1 MTAEEVP
8 PVETCD
14 VCIVGAGI
22 AGLNAL
28 FVASRYLSRD
38 HKVILIDRRQ
48 RAGGMWVDTYP
59 YVRLHQPHP
68 VFTAGNIKWTLDKE
82 RGYLATKSEVLDHF
96 EHCLNVIKQDVD
108 VEELFGWDV
117 ESHDETA
124 GLVRVVCRSSDGRL
138 RTIETKRLINAH
150 GFRIVPNDPLE
161 ISSARVHS
169 VSPDFCDVRSG
180 EMADSDTP
188 VWVVGGGKTAMDTAH
203 ALITRYPG
211 RELNL
216 VAGAGT
222 FFARREFF
230 FPPGA
235 RRWWEGTPVS
245 SVARRT
251 ANRFDGTNEKDVAEW
266 YRTTYA
272 TWFTPTADS
281 YVLGVLSEAENR
293 AIAAGLNDVVMDHL
307 VDVVDRGE
315 STDLVFRSGATKAVE
330 PGSWMVNCTGYVIR
344 SDHPYEP
351 YISPDGAVMSIQTRS
366 ATLHLSSYA
375 GYFLTHMFF
384 LDVLRD
390 AGLYELDLQELLKK
404 SKPVLPYAMFSLVQ
418 HNVSVM
424 AEAVPTKVFADCG
437 LDFDLW
443 YPLPRRLAVTAR
455 FMLTH
460 RRERDHHRRTLDTL
474 HERFDIRCGPL
485 QRHSAGPS
493 LQAQH

>member
-1 MTAEEVP
+1 M
-8 PVETCD
+8 
-14 VCIVGAGI
+14 
-22 AGLNAL
+22 
-28 FVASRYLSRD
+28 
-38 HKVILIDRRQ
+38 
-48 RAGGMWVDTYP
+48 
-59 YVRLHQPHP
+59 
-68 VFTAGNIKWTLDKE
+68 
-82 RGYLATKSEVLDHF
+82 
-96 EHCLNVIKQDVD
+96 
-108 VEELFGWDV
+108 
-117 ESHDETA
+117 
-124 GLVRVVCRSSDGRL
+124 
-138 RTIETKRLINAH
+138 
-150 GFRIVPNDPLE
+150 
-161 ISSARVHS
+161 
-169 VSPDFCDVRSG
+169 
-180 EMADSDTP
+180 
-188 VWVVGGGKTAMDTAH
+188 
-203 ALITRYPG
+203 
-211 RELNL
+211 
-216 VAGAGT
+216 
-222 FFARREFF
+222 
-230 FPPGA
+230 
-235 RRWWEGTPVS
+235 
-245 SVARRT
+245 
-251 ANRFDGTNEKDVAEW
+251 
-266 YRTTYA
+266 
-272 TWFTPTADS
+272 
-281 YVLGVLSEAENR
+281 LGVLSEAENR

-330 PGSWMVNCTGYVIR
+330 PGSWLVNCTGYVIR

-474 HERFDIRCGPL
+474 RERFDIRCGPL
-485 QRHSAGPS
+485 QRQAAGPS
-493 LQAQH
+493 LQTQH

>member
-1 MTAEEVP
+1 MTADDVS

-28 FVASRYLSRD
+28 FVASRYLARD
-38 HKVILIDRRQ
+38 QKVIVIDRRH

-68 VFTAGNIKWTLDKE
+68 VFTAGNITWTLDQD
-82 RGYLATKSEVLDHF
+82 RGYLATKPEVLDHF
-96 EHCLNVIKQDVD
+96 EHCLNVIKKD
-108 VEELFGWDV
+108 VEVDELFGWEV
-117 ESHDETA
+117 ESYDETA
-124 GLVRVVCRSSDGRL
+124 GLVRVNCRSSDGRA

-169 VSPDFCDVRSG
+169 VSPDSCDVRSG
-180 EMADSDTP
+180 EMADSGTP
-188 VWVVGGGKTAMDTAH
+188 VWVIGGGKTAMDTAH
-203 ALITRYPG
+203 ALVTRYPG
-211 RELNL
+211 REVNL
-216 VAGAGT
+216 VAGSGT
-222 FFARREFF
+222 FFARREVF
-230 FPPGA
+230 FPSGA
-235 RRWWEGTPVS
+235 RRWWEGAPLS

-251 ANRFDGTNEKDVAEW
+251 ANRFDGTNEREVAEW
-266 YRTTYA
+266 YRTTYGI
-272 TWFTPTADS
+272 WCTPTADS
-281 YVLGVLSEAENR
+281 YMLGVLSGAENQ

-315 STDLVFRSGATKAVE
+315 STDLVFRSGATMAVE
-330 PGSWMVNCTGYVIR
+330 LGSWIVNCTGYVMR

-351 YISPDGAVMSIQTRS
+351 YISPGGAVMSIQTRS
-366 ATLHLSSYA
+366 VTLHLSSYA

-384 LDVLRD
+384 MDVLRD

-424 AEAVPTKVFADCG
+424 AEALPSKVFADCG

-460 RRERDHHRRTLDTL
+460 RREREHHRRTLDTVR
-474 HERFDIRCGPL
+474 ERFDIRCGPL
-485 QRHSAGPS
+485 QRQAAGPS
-493 LQAQH
+493 LQAQR